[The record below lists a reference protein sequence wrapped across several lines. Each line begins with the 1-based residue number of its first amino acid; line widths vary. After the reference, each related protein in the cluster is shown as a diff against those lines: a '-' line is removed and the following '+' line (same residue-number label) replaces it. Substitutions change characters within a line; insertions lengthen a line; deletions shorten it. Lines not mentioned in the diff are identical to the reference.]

1 MGKLTASQVRT
12 IKQPGRYGDGD
23 GLLLNVKPSGTK
35 SWLLRLQ
42 ANGRR
47 RDYGLGSAATVSLGE
62 ARKRA
67 GEYRKL
73 IAAGIDPLTER
84 GREQIVALRRTDIR
98 PWEDRLELGR
108 TRRAATQGDP
118 IAQCNLGYMH
128 CHGIG
133 VAQDHAEALRLFTLA
148 AEQGNADARYNLGGM
163 FASGS
168 GVARD
173 YAEAERWYRLAAE
186 QGHARAQANLGAMY
200 ANAIGV
206 PQDDQQ
212 AEQWSRLAAAQGN
225 ADGQYYLGTMY
236 CGRTGAAQ
244 DYPQAAKW
252 YRRAAEQGH
261 ADAQYILGAMYGNGT
276 GVPQDWVRAHMWFNL
291 AAGSG
296 NSESARNRDAIGARL
311 TPEQLAEAQALA
323 RACEQAYGQAGA

>member
-1 MGKLTASQVRT
+1 MGKLTALKVRT
-12 IKQPGRYGDGD
+12 IVKPGRYGDGD
-23 GLLLNVKPSGTK
+23 GLLLNVKPSGAK

-47 RDYGLGSAATVSLGE
+47 RDYGLGAVATVSLAE

-67 GEYRKL
+67 DEYRKL
-73 IAAGIDPLTER
+73 IAAGIDPLTEQ
-84 GREQIVALRRTDIR
+84 GREQIAALRRTDVR
-98 PWEDRLELGR
+98 PWEDRLELAR
-108 TRRAATQGDP
+108 TRRRAAQGDAV
-118 IAQCNLGYMH
+118 AQCNLGYMH

-148 AEQGNADARYNLGGM
+148 AEQANADARYNLGGM
-163 FASGS
+163 YASGT

-173 YAEAERWYRLAAE
+173 YAQAERWYRLAAE

-200 ANAIGV
+200 ANGIGV
-206 PQDDQQ
+206 PQSDAR
-212 AEQWSRLAAAQGN
+212 AERWSRRAAGQGN

-236 CGRTGAAQ
+236 CGRTGTAQ

-276 GVPQDWVRAHMWFNL
+276 GVAQDWVQAHKWFNL

-296 NSESARNRDAIGARL
+296 NVESARNRDAVAARM
-311 TPEQLAEAQALA
+311 TPEQIAEAQALS
-323 RACEQAYGQAGA
+323 RSCEQGYQATA

>member
-1 MGKLTASQVRT
+1 MGKLTALKVRT
-12 IKQPGRYGDGD
+12 ITKPGRYGDGD
-23 GLLLNVKPSGTK
+23 GLLLNVKPSGAK

-47 RDYGLGSAATVSLGE
+47 RDYGLGPANTVSLAE

-67 GEYRKL
+67 GEYRRL
-73 IAAGIDPLTER
+73 IAAGIDPLTEQ
-84 GREQIVALRRTDIR
+84 GREQIAALRRTDVR
-98 PWEDRLELGR
+98 PWDDRLELGR
-108 TRRAATQGDP
+108 TRRAAEQGDP
-118 IAQCNLGYMH
+118 VAQSNLGYMH

-133 VAQDHAEALRLFTLA
+133 VPQDHAEALRLFTLA
-148 AEQGNADARYNLGGM
+148 AEQGNADAQYNLGGM
-163 FASGS
+163 LASGT
-168 GVARD
+168 GVDRD
-173 YAEAERWYRLAAE
+173 YAQAERWYRRAAE

-200 ANAIGV
+200 ANGIGV
-206 PQDDQQ
+206 LQNDAK
-212 AEQWSRLAAAQGN
+212 AERWSRLAAGQGN

-276 GVPQDWVRAHMWFNL
+276 GVAQDWVRAHMWFNL
-291 AAGSG
+291 AASSG
-296 NSESARNRDAIGARL
+296 NIESARNRDVIASRM

-323 RACEQAYGQAGA
+323 RACEQGYQANG

>member
-12 IKQPGRYGDGD
+12 IRQPGRYGDGD
-23 GLLLNVKPSGTK
+23 GLLLNVKPSGAK

-47 RDYGLGSAATVSLGE
+47 RDYGLGAVASVSLAE

-67 GEYRKL
+67 SDYRKL
-73 IAAGIDPLTER
+73 IAAGIDPLTEQ
-84 GREQIVALRRTDIR
+84 GREQIATLRRTDVR
-98 PWEDRLELGR
+98 PWDDRLELGR
-108 TRRAATQGDP
+108 TRRAAAQGDAV
-118 IAQCNLGYMH
+118 AQCNLGYMH

-133 VAQDHAEALRLFTLA
+133 VPQSHAQALRLFTLA
-148 AEQGNADARYNLGGM
+148 AEQGNPDARYNLGGM
-163 FASGS
+163 YASGT

-173 YAEAERWYRLAAE
+173 YAQAERWYRLAAE

-200 ANAIGV
+200 ANGIGV
-206 PQDDQQ
+206 PQNDAK
-212 AEQWSRLAAAQGN
+212 AERWSRLAAAQGN

-252 YRRAAEQGH
+252 YRLAGEQGH

-291 AAGSG
+291 AASSG
-296 NSESARNRDAIGARL
+296 NGESARNRDSIATRM
-311 TPEQLAEAQALA
+311 TPEQIAEAQALV
-323 RACEQAYGQAGA
+323 RATEQAYS